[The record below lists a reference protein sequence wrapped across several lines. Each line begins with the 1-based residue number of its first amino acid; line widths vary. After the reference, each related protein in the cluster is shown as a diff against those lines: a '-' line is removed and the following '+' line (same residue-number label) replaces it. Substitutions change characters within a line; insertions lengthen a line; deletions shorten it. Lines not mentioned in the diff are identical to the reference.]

1 MLLCPEFATAN
12 VFSNDLTTHNPFLHP
27 MNISNILIALSTML
41 ALVVLGSCGDD
52 AVTNSNYFQPSLD
65 VFPDSSVVS
74 NAGKKLTLNIN
85 VVVPNR
91 VCWQID
97 RIDTYRDSDTVRR
110 PYTYYNDVVVT
121 TKRPTDRN
129 GCLDGS
135 DTLRREFNITFPD
148 TGFQRLRFTRTN
160 TRGDVF
166 YQYYGYW
173 VKP

>member
-1 MLLCPEFATAN
+1 MFLALT
-12 VFSNDLTTHNPFLHP
+12 SQLTTHNQRLHP
-27 MNISNILIALSTML
+27 MSISNILIALSIILT
-41 ALVVLGSCGDD
+41 LVVLGSCGDD
-52 AVTNSNYFQPSLD
+52 TPSNSSYFQPSLD
-65 VFPDSSVVS
+65 VFPDTAVIS
-74 NAGKKLTLNIN
+74 NSGKRITVNIN
-85 VVVPNR
+85 AVVPNR
-91 VCWQID
+91 LCWQID

-121 TKRPTDRN
+121 TKRPSNRN